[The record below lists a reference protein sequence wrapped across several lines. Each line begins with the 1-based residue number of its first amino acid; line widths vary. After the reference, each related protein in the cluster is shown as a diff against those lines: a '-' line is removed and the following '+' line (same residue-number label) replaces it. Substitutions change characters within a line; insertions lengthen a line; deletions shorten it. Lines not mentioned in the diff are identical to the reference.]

1 MFLEGDMTRYTKT
14 LGDRIP
20 AAITFMLNTI
30 SKKATKSGA
39 RFKFGTFMRLQLNKT
54 STTLNF

>member
-1 MFLEGDMTRYTKT
+1 MFPEGNMTRYTQT

-20 AAITFMLNTI
+20 AAITFVFNTI

-39 RFKFGTFMRLQLNKT
+39 RFMFGKFIRL
-54 STTLNF
+54 